1 MIFGNLNDVFDGEQT
16 IYEAIQ
22 QNTTDYKK
30 PTFVGELLQK
40 LSHYGMSYSEDV
52 YKNMHAIPAKPDL
65 IPQDYEQIVNF

>member
-40 LSHYGMSYSEDV
+40 LSHYGM
-52 YKNMHAIPAKPDL
+52 
-65 IPQDYEQIVNF
+65 